1 MSDPATSELDLPE
14 RIERLVALADR
25 RWALLSSDQDAQ
37 EAAAADPDAPA
48 AASPATPPGPAD
60 RADELRQHTRGYLL
74 PRVRDL
80 DAPLVIVLLGP
91 TGSGKST
98 LFNTIAGAPV
108 SRTGVLRPT
117 TRHAVVVATAA
128 DARAAVDEGPLAT
141 IPHDRLEVRDEGARP
156 GVVIVDA
163 PDVDSVEHDNRAL
176 ADTLLELADLCVFV
190 TTATRYADRV
200 PWDVLAR
207 AEQRRLPLVVV
218 VNRLPPGEDAT
229 AVLTDVHRLL
239 DRTTLAALDV
249 LAVPEGALNGT
260 GRALERDAVEPLL
273 SRIVELSRDRV
284 KRRELAARAL
294 AGAVAGLA
302 PLAQAIATD
311 LDHDAVETDALRRTL
326 AADYADETRQLR
338 ERLTG
343 GTVLREEV
351 IRHWHSFVGADQ
363 VTRLFSSGIGR
374 VRGTV
379 LAAIRGTPP
388 APVAV
393 VQQGAADDVAALV
406 VAHAAEAAR
415 RTAAHWAS
423 DARGAAVIASD
434 AALWAASPD
443 LAARTR
449 TAVDD
454 WVRSIAADV
463 ATAGADRRG
472 VARVASVGVNAGAV
486 TIMLA
491 TFAHTGGITGAE
503 VGIAAATAF
512 LNQKLLNA
520 IFGEAA
526 VQGMIDRARERLT
539 AAIDDLLAD
548 ERARFEA
555 RVPDGAELRTLGA
568 ELRAAV
574 DLPVLPPAA

>member
-1 MSDPATSELDLPE
+1 MAMVSEPATDEPE
-14 RIERLVALADR
+14 VTARVERLVRLADA
-25 RWALLSSDQDAQ
+25 RWALLPDDAEPK

-48 AASPATPPGPAD
+48 DTSPAAPPGPRD
-60 RADELRQHTRGYLL
+60 RARELREHTRGYLL
-74 PRVRDL
+74 PRARDL
-80 DAPLVIVLLGP
+80 DSPLVIVLLGP

-117 TRHAVVVATAA
+117 TRHAVVVATDA
-128 DARAAVDEGPLAT
+128 DARTVVDEGPLAA
-141 IPHDRLEVRDEGARP
+141 IPPDRLEVRDEGARP

-207 AEQRRLPLVVV
+207 AEQRRIPLVVV

-229 AVLTDVHRLL
+229 AVLADVDRLL
-239 DRTTLAALDV
+239 GRTTLGALDV
-249 LAVPEGALNGT
+249 LAVPEGGLNAT
-260 GRALERDAVEPLL
+260 GRSLDRTAVEPLL
-273 SRIVELSRDRV
+273 ARIVELSRDRV
-284 KRRELAARAL
+284 KRRAMAERAL
-294 AGAVAGLA
+294 AGAVAGLS
-302 PLAQAIATD
+302 PLAGAIAED
-311 LDHDAVETDALRRTL
+311 LEHEAVAADALRRVL
-326 AADYADETRQLR
+326 AVDYADETVRLR

-363 VTRLFSSGIGR
+363 ITRLFSTGIGK
-374 VRGTV
+374 VRGTIM
-379 LAAIRGTPP
+379 ATIRGTPA

-406 VAHAAEAAR
+406 VAHAAEASR
-415 RTAAHWAS
+415 RTAAHWAA
-423 DARGAAVIASD
+423 DARGAEVIASD
-434 AALWAASPD
+434 PELWTASPD

-449 TAVDD
+449 TVVDE

-463 ATAGADRRG
+463 AIIGADKKG
-472 VARVASVGVNAGAV
+472 VARAASLGVNAGAV

-520 IFGEAA
+520 LFGEAA
-526 VQGMIDRARERLT
+526 VQEMIDRARERLT
-539 AAIDDLLAD
+539 RAIEALMDG

-555 RVPDGAELRTLGA
+555 RVTDGAVLRALGA
-568 ELRAAV
+568 ELRDTV
-574 DLPVLPPAA
+574 DLPAT

>member
-1 MSDPATSELDLPE
+1 MTDPVIDDQAEVTARVE
-14 RIERLVALADR
+14 ALAALGDG
-25 RWALLSSDQDAQ
+25 RWALLPADA
-37 EAAAADPDAPA
+37 EADAPA
-48 AASPATPPGPAD
+48 GSDPDSPANASPATPPGPRD
-60 RADELRQHTRGYLL
+60 RARELREHTRNYLL
-74 PRVRDL
+74 PRARDL

-91 TGSGKST
+91 TGSGKSS
-98 LFNTIAGAPV
+98 LINAIAGAPV
-108 SRTGVLRPT
+108 SLTGVLRPT
-117 TRHAVVVATAA
+117 TRHAVVVATPG
-128 DARAAVDEGPLAT
+128 DARAVVDEGPLSA
-141 IPHDRLEVRDEGARP
+141 IPPDRIEVREEGSRP
-156 GVVIVDA
+156 GVVVVDA

-200 PWDVLAR
+200 PWEVLAR
-207 AEQRRLPLVVV
+207 AGQRRIPLVVV
-218 VNRLPPGEDAT
+218 VNRLPPGEDAA
-229 AVLTDVHRLL
+229 AVLTDVDRLL
-239 DRTTLAALDV
+239 GRTALAALDV
-249 LAVPEGALNGT
+249 LAVPEGALNAT
-260 GRALERDAVEPLL
+260 GHGLDRSTVEPLL
-273 SRIVELSRDRV
+273 ARIVELSRDRV
-284 KRRELAARAL
+284 KRRELAALAL
-294 AGAVAGLA
+294 AGAVAGLS
-302 PLAQAIATD
+302 PLAEAIAAD
-311 LDHDAVETDALRRTL
+311 LDHEAVEADALRRTL
-326 AADYADETRQLR
+326 AADYADETRRLR

-363 VTRLFSSGIGR
+363 VTRLFSSGIGKI
-374 VRGTV
+374 RGTV
-379 LAAIRGTPP
+379 LAAIRGTPA
-388 APVAV
+388 APIAV

-423 DARGAAVIASD
+423 DPRGAEVIAAD
-434 AALWAASPD
+434 PGLWAASPD

-449 TAVDD
+449 IVVDE

-463 ATAGADRRG
+463 TTAGADRRG
-472 VARVASVGVNAGAV
+472 VARVASLGVNAGAV

-512 LNQKLLNA
+512 LNQKLLDA

-539 AAIDDLLAD
+539 VAIDGLLAE
-548 ERARFEA
+548 ERSRFEA
-555 RVPDGAELRTLGA
+555 RVPDGTELRALAA

-574 DLPVLPPAA
+574 DLPLATP

>member
-1 MSDPATSELDLPE
+1 MTTVSEPATNEPE
-14 RIERLVALADR
+14 VTARVERLVVLADE
-25 RWALLSSDQDAQ
+25 RWALLPTDP
-37 EAAAADPDAPA
+37 EAAESAAADPDAPTD
-48 AASPATPPGPAD
+48 ASPASPPGSRD
-60 RADELRQHTRGYLL
+60 RARELRDHTRGYLL
-74 PRVRDL
+74 PRARDL
-80 DAPLVIVLLGP
+80 DSPLVIVLLGP

-117 TRHAVVVATAA
+117 TRHAVVVATDA
-128 DARAAVDEGPLAT
+128 DARAVVDDGPLAA
-141 IPHDRLEVRDEGARP
+141 IPPDRLEVRDEGARP

-163 PDVDSVEHDNRAL
+163 PDVDSVEHRNRAI

-207 AEQRRLPLVVV
+207 AEQRRIPLVVV

-229 AVLTDVHRLL
+229 TVITDVHRLL
-239 DRTTLAALDV
+239 GDTTLAALEV
-249 LAVPEGALNGT
+249 LAVPEGALNAT
-260 GRALERDAVEPLL
+260 GRGLDRAAVEPLL
-273 SRIVELSRDRV
+273 ARIVELSRDRV
-284 KRRELAARAL
+284 KRRAMAEQAL
-294 AGAVAGLA
+294 TGAVAGLS
-302 PLAQAIATD
+302 PLAGAIAED
-311 LDHDAVETDALRRTL
+311 LDHDAIAADALRLVL
-326 AADYADETRQLR
+326 ATDYADETVRLR
-338 ERLTG
+338 ERLNG

-363 VTRLFSSGIGR
+363 ITRLFSSGIGK
-374 VRGTV
+374 VRGTIMATV
-379 LAAIRGTPP
+379 RGTPP

-415 RTAAHWAS
+415 RTAAHWAG
-423 DARGAAVIASD
+423 DARGADVIAAD
-434 AALWAASPD
+434 PGLWTASPD
-443 LAARTR
+443 LTVRTR
-449 TAVDD
+449 TTVDE

-463 ATAGADRRG
+463 AIIGADKKG
-472 VARVASVGVNAGAV
+472 IARAASLGVNAGAV

-512 LNQKLLNA
+512 LNQKLMNA
-520 IFGEAA
+520 LFGEAA
-526 VQGMIDRARERLT
+526 VQEMLDRARERLT
-539 AAIDDLLAD
+539 RAIAELMDG

-555 RVPDGAELRTLGA
+555 RVPDGSALRALGA

-574 DLPVLPPAA
+574 YLPAA